1 MGDGDEFLRFF
12 LKFAGC
18 QGDIFWNIYAN
29 CQKFMIFNSITKA
42 YYYSI
47 VNCREGTY
55 VGRIVLW
62 SSWCILPLFNHQW
75 HTDFLYCYSKV
86 NDNVAVKVEIISNIN
101 IIITSKYFLKHNNF
115 RRRRHETHQPI
126 NSTALQDEGEL
137 LPVSNNNVP
146 CNEYQELGELAVEIY
161 DIVE

>member
-1 MGDGDEFLRFF
+1 M
-12 LKFAGC
+12 
-18 QGDIFWNIYAN
+18 
-29 CQKFMIFNSITKA
+29 
-42 YYYSI
+42 
-47 VNCREGTY
+47 
-55 VGRIVLW
+55 GRIVLW
-62 SSWCILPLFNHQW
+62 SSWCILPLFNHQL
-75 HTDFLYCYSKV
+75 TFCTV
-86 NDNVAVKVEIISNIN
+86 TA
-101 IIITSKYFLKHNNF
+101 